1 MNAAGAAL
9 PARVEI
15 VEVSPRDGLQNEAM
29 PVSTQDKLELIAQH
43 KDIATCEAIG
53 KADISRAE
61 AGRRSG
67 VPEST
72 LYGLLKGEDPIDME
86 QARKLAKGLNVPLVS
101 IILRAEEIMA
111 DASADPAADR

>member
-1 MNAAGAAL
+1 MQQRAAAPRRTPRERGPFTRAL
-9 PARVEI
+9 
-15 VEVSPRDGLQNEAM
+15 
-29 PVSTQDKLELIAQH
+29 AQ
-43 KDIATCEAIG
+43 ALREAIG